1 MHEISDSKKLEENMP
16 ALDLKFTPGDW
27 DNRPEYIDFGYAK
40 IRIKPPKWV
49 FAHNPRGSNLSLEEE
64 EYAVL

>member
-1 MHEISDSKKLEENMP
+1 MHEISGSKKLEENLP
-16 ALDLKFTPGDW
+16 TLDAEFTPGDW
-27 DNRPEYIDFGYAK
+27 ENRPDFIDVGYAK

-49 FAHNPRGSNLSLEEE
+49 FAHNPRGSVLSLEAE